1 MTNTHTE
8 PVATF
13 TAFAAGRLIASGSK
27 QDIVTAIKQQ
37 EDRIEYSVL
46 IFDDHTGKRLDFD
59 LSGSLDEILQREA
72 VASRTGPG
80 RPKLGVVGREV
91 SLLPRHWDWLEE
103 QPNGISA
110 ALRRLVD
117 EARKREP
124 GTQKARRMRAALSRF
139 MWAMAGDL
147 PHFEE
152 ATRALFAPDDD
163 QLAELTRSWPADV
176 RAHLLRVAGEATRA
190 ERS

>member
-8 PVATF
+8 PLPTY
-13 TAFAAGRLIASGSK
+13 TAFAGGRLIASGSK
-27 QDIVTAIKQQ
+27 QEIVTLIKQQ
-37 EDRIEYSVL
+37 EDTIADSVL
-46 IFDDHTGKRLDFD
+46 IFDDHTGRRVDLD
-59 LSGSLDEILQREA
+59 LSGSLDDILLREA
-72 VASRTGPG
+72 AASRNGPG
-80 RPKLGVVGREV
+80 RPRLGVVGREV

-110 ALRRLVD
+110 AIRRMVD

-124 GTQKARRMRAALSRF
+124 GAQTARRMRAALSRF

-147 PHFEE
+147 PLFEE

-163 QLAELTRSWPADV
+163 QLAELTQSWPADV
-176 RAHLLRVAGEATRA
+176 RAHVLRMASEATRA